1 MLNKMMEKVQRFGGA
16 MYSPVL
22 LLTFAGI
29 MVGIS
34 TVFQT
39 TVVMGDIAAAGT
51 NWQLF
56 WATIKNGTNALMQQ
70 LPMLF
75 MIGLPIG
82 LAKKENA
89 RCCLEAFVTYM
100 TFNYFING
108 ILSGWGSS
116 FGVDFAANVGG
127 TSGLAMICSVKTLD
141 TGVLGALIISGI
153 TVAVHNKYFDK
164 PLPDWLGV
172 FRGSSLVCVITF
184 FLMLPVA
191 LVFCLVWPQFQHAIN
206 GFQNFMKA
214 AGSAG
219 VGIYAFLEALLIPT
233 GLHHFIYTPFLFDAA
248 AVEGGIRAY
257 WAEHLSEF
265 AMLQVPLKEAF
276 SAGGFSLFGMK
287 KVFAPLGISLAFIA
301 TAKPEKRQATIARMI
316 PVALTA
322 TLCGITE
329 PLEFTFLFASPIL
342 FVVHAFLCGCMNAVA
357 YGFGVVG
364 EFSSG
369 LLQWIPLNWIPL
381 GKYQWP
387 MYVKQIAVGLCFTVI
402 WFVVFRFMILKFNFK
417 TPGREDSDD
426 IKLLS
431 KKEYK
436 ALKNS
441 TGAVAMSSMT
451 EDQRKAAA
459 FLIGLG
465 GAENVVEVNN
475 CATRLRVSVKDKD
488 QVKDDDY
495 FKAHGAHGVVHRNTA
510 FQVIVGLSVPNVR
523 SAFEEYMKNGIPGEE
538 RLESELETASR
549 QVVAT
554 QSGKAVALE
563 DVPDQVFSGKMLGD
577 GIAVLPEDN
586 MVVSPVKGE
595 IIMIAETKHA
605 YGIRTEDGVE
615 FIVHI
620 GLDTVGLEGKGFDP
634 LVKAGDQVD
643 AGTPICQVAD
653 SVKNSV
659 KNPLYTPIIIT
670 NMDKVKNLR
679 IHTGKTE
686 KGKTCIME
694 YDV

>member
-16 MYSPVL
+16 MYTPVL

-29 MVGIS
+29 MVGIA

-39 TVVMGDIAAAGT
+39 TVVMGSIAEPGT

-56 WATIKNGTNALMQQ
+56 WATIKNGTNALMSQ

-108 ILSGWGSS
+108 ILSGWGVS

-141 TGVLGALIISGI
+141 TGVIGALIISGI
-153 TVAVHNKYFDK
+153 TVAIHNRYFDK

-172 FRGSSLVCVITF
+172 FRGSSLICVITF
-184 FLMLPVA
+184 FVMLPVA
-191 LVFCLVWPQFQHAIN
+191 FLFCLIWPQFQHGIN
-206 GFQNFMKA
+206 SFQNFMKA

-219 VGIYAFLEALLIPT
+219 VGIYAFLEAILIPT
-233 GLHHFIYTPFLFDAA
+233 GLHHFIYSPFLFDAA

-257 WAEHLSEF
+257 WAAHLSEF
-265 AMLQVPLKEAF
+265 ATLDIPLKQAF
-276 SAGGFSLFGMK
+276 AAGGFSLFGMK
-287 KVFAPLGISLAFIA
+287 KVFAPLGISLAFIT

-342 FVVHAFLCGCMNAVA
+342 FVVHAILCGLMNAIA
-357 YGFGVVG
+357 YSFGVVG

-381 GKYQWP
+381 GYYQWP
-387 MYVKQIAVGLCFTVI
+387 MYVKQIVIGLCFTVV
-402 WFVVFRFMILKFNFK
+402 WFIAFRTLILKFNFK
-417 TPGREDSDD
+417 TPGREDSDE
-426 IKLLS
+426 IRLIS

-436 ALKNS
+436 ALKSS
-441 TGAVAMSSMT
+441 TGAVAAPQLNA
-451 EDQRKAAA
+451 DQEKAAA

-465 GAENVVEVNN
+465 GADNIVEVNN

-488 QVKDDDY
+488 KVKDDNY
-495 FKAHGAHGVVHRNTA
+495 FKAHGAHGVVRKNTA
-510 FQVIVGLSVPNVR
+510 LQVIVGLSVPNVR
-523 SAFEEYMKNGIPGEE
+523 SAFEEYMKNGIPAGVEME
-538 RLESELETASR
+538 VEGMVESGR
-549 QVVAT
+549 IVAT
-554 QSGKAVALE
+554 QNGKAVALE
-563 DVPDQVFSGKMLGD
+563 EVPDQVFSQKMLGD
-577 GIAVLPEDN
+577 GIAVLPESN
-586 MVVSPVKGE
+586 VVVSPVKGE
-595 IIMIAETKHA
+595 IIMIPETKHA
-605 YGIRTEDGVE
+605 YGIRAEDGLE
-615 FIVHI
+615 LIVHI
-620 GLDTVGLEGKGFDP
+620 GLDTVNLNGAGFNAQ
-634 LVKAGDQVD
+634 VKVGDQVEP
-643 AGTPICQVAD
+643 GTPICIVEA
-653 SVKNSV
+653 SVKANV
-659 KNPLYTPIIIT
+659 EKPLYTPIIIT
-670 NMDKVKNLR
+670 NMDKVKNLTL
-679 IHTGKTE
+679 HAGTVTAGE
-686 KGKTCIME
+686 TCVME
-694 YDV
+694 YEL